1 MSELVRECAKDSMCV
16 SSQIGKSEITTFYQF
31 MRLVRGRLYYTLQ
44 PYHELLLDDVCSLI
58 VSPLLG
64 DDQRLF
70 KEEYPPPFE

>member
-1 MSELVRECAKDSMCV
+1 M
-16 SSQIGKSEITTFYQF
+16 IGKGSSI
-31 MRLVRGRLYYTLQ
+31 LQ

-70 KEEYPPPFE
+70 KEEYPPPFEQWPLALLNIKHILNKTQEMHIY